1 MQKLLLSSILG
12 VVLAFA
18 NPVMAAG
25 DVTAGKGKAAACAV
39 CHGNDGNSPTN
50 MFPKLAGQ
58 HESYLVK
65 QLADF
70 KSGDR
75 LNDAMEMMTE
85 ELTEQDMA
93 DLGAFFASNKIT
105 AGAVSE
111 ELLEAGQKIYRGGNK
126 ESGLPACMA
135 CHGPNGSGMPAAKWP
150 ALAGQ
155 YSNYTE
161 LQLNAFADDTRNN
174 DPSSMMRDIA
184 KKMTADEIKA
194 VSAYVAGLH

>member
-75 LNDAMEMMTE
+75 LMMLWND
-85 ELTEQDMA
+85 D
-93 DLGAFFASNKIT
+93 
-105 AGAVSE
+105 
-111 ELLEAGQKIYRGGNK
+111 
-126 ESGLPACMA
+126 
-135 CHGPNGSGMPAAKWP
+135 
-150 ALAGQ
+150 
-155 YSNYTE
+155 
-161 LQLNAFADDTRNN
+161 
-174 DPSSMMRDIA
+174 
-184 KKMTADEIKA
+184 
-194 VSAYVAGLH
+194 

>member
-1 MQKLLLSSILG
+1 
-12 VVLAFA
+12 
-18 NPVMAAG
+18 
-25 DVTAGKGKAAACAV
+25 
-39 CHGNDGNSPTN
+39 
-50 MFPKLAGQ
+50 
-58 HESYLVK
+58 
-65 QLADF
+65 
-70 KSGDR
+70 
-75 LNDAMEMMTE
+75 MTE

-105 AGAVSE
+105 PSAVSE